1 MMYLENRASKISCV
15 FVRRKA
21 ADNEAKVKGEEVQ
34 RARKA
39 RRGTVD
45 EES

>member
-1 MMYLENRASKISCV
+1 MMMYLENRASKISCV

-21 ADNEAKVKGEEVQ
+21 DDNEAKVKGEVQ
-34 RARKA
+34 KARKA